1 MRERRAQWRTRLI
14 ALTATAAIAI
24 PFVAG
29 TGVNATSSLF
39 LPYQAI
45 SLGTT
50 DSSAVA
56 IGDVTGDGLA
66 DVVVTGSIGYSDYRV
81 VVLAGLANGALDAP
95 VSYPTV
101 ANGSNRLE
109 TVAIGDIT
117 NDGRADVVVGAFG
130 LGIQVFPQL
139 DTGALGA
146 PTLIETPDSLRVGIG
161 NLGGGAGLDV
171 VGIGWGTNTASVF
184 LNDGSGNLASPV
196 VYPAR
201 HGGYDDLEVGDVS
214 GDGLDDIVVM
224 SGQGL
229 DPERQRPRAIGRW
242 RFRAG
247 R

>member
-1 MRERRAQWRTRLI
+1 M
-14 ALTATAAIAI
+14 
-24 PFVAG
+24 
-29 TGVNATSSLF
+29 
-39 LPYQAI
+39 
-45 SLGTT
+45 
-50 DSSAVA
+50 
-56 IGDVTGDGLA
+56 
-66 DVVVTGSIGYSDYRV
+66 
-81 VVLAGLANGALDAP
+81 
-95 VSYPTV
+95 
-101 ANGSNRLE
+101 
-109 TVAIGDIT
+109 
-117 NDGRADVVVGAFG
+117 VVGAFG

-224 SGQGL
+224 SGQRS
-229 DPERQRPRAIGRW
+229 DPEYQRPRAIGRW